1 MDTSIETKLFYTEMP
16 TTNVLVDGDSKLPRV
31 NSAIELQHFLTNTK
45 VTVADLY
52 KNGPCLLFCVRSMSC
67 LLCKRMTA
75 YLMEHKPRFDA
86 LNLPIYCIAKEV
98 SSKDY
103 VESYWQ
109 EKDKIYVDPQ
119 YDLFRL
125 VGDGLGEFR
134 RCEFMD
140 VFNTKV
146 NFG

>member
-1 MDTSIETKLFYTEMP
+1 
-16 TTNVLVDGDSKLPRV
+16 
-31 NSAIELQHFLTNTK
+31 
-45 VTVADLY
+45 
-52 KNGPCLLFCVRSMSC
+52 
-67 LLCKRMTA
+67 MTA

-134 RCEFMD
+134 KFQFMD
-140 VFNTKV
+140 LFDHQVDFTYTGV
-146 NFG
+146 